1 MRLLK
6 TQALKPGMRL
16 GKSIFN
22 DRGTILLVEGCEI
35 SDKIKQRLLSLD
47 VSFVYVQDERT
58 KDIKA
63 ESTISNELRRST
75 VKTIE
80 NIFLDV
86 RSMNIHERSFVIEGA
101 TQRFSQLLE
110 DIITEIKSSKRL
122 LTLLA
127 DVYIH
132 DDYIFTH
139 SMNVTLY
146 TLAIAKEMKMKPK
159 QMTMLGLG
167 AILHDVGK
175 MLVSPDILKK
185 PVALSEE
192 EYSMIKQHS
201 EFGFQ
206 LLRKIHSVPLLVA
219 HCAYQHHERLDGSGY
234 PRGLCA
240 DNIHYFAK
248 IIAVAD
254 VFDAITSN
262 RIYRQAM
269 LPHEALEI
277 LYAGS
282 GTQFETKIIEAF
294 RRSVTI
300 YPDGL
305 TVQLNDGRKGVVS
318 SQNVGLSDRPIL
330 LIIEEDGIEL
340 EHTYTCNLKD
350 HNHLLITSCLV
361 DE

>member
-1 MRLLK
+1 
-6 TQALKPGMRL
+6 MRL

-22 DRGTILLVEGCEI
+22 DRGTILLGEGCEI
-35 SDKIKQRLLSLD
+35 SDTIKRRLLSLD
-47 VSFVYVQDERT
+47 VSFVYVADERT

-63 ESTISNELRRST
+63 ESTISHELRRRT

-86 RSMNIHERSFVIEGA
+86 KSKNMQECSFVIEGK
-101 TQRFSQLLE
+101 TQRISKLLGN
-110 DIITEIKSSKRL
+110 ITTEIKNSEKL
-122 LTLLA
+122 LTLLS

-132 DDYIFTH
+132 DDYIFNH
-139 SMNVTLY
+139 SINVTLY

-159 QMTMLGLG
+159 QMEILGLG

-175 MLVSPDILKK
+175 MLVPPDILKK
-185 PVALSEE
+185 PARLSEE

-234 PRGLCA
+234 PRGLYA
-240 DNIHYFAK
+240 DDIHFFAK

-254 VFDAITSN
+254 VFDAVTSN
-262 RIYRQAM
+262 RVYRQAM

-282 GTQFETKIIEAF
+282 ETQFEAKIVEAF

-318 SQNVGLSDRPIL
+318 SQNAGISDRPVL
-330 LIIEEDGIEL
+330 LIIEENGIEL
-340 EHTYTCNLKD
+340 EHTYFCNLKD

-361 DE
+361 DD